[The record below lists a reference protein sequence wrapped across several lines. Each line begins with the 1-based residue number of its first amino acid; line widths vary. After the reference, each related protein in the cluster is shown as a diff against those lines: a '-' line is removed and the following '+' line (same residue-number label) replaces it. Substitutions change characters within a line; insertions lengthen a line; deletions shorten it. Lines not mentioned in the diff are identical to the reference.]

1 MSNLTRRGFLAS
13 SAASIAAPVGRPNL
27 LLILTDQQTHTAV
40 SALGNPYLKTPAM
53 DSLVHGGVS
62 FMQATCPYPVCS
74 PSRAGIFSGLY
85 PHQAGVMQ
93 NGLAMKPGIATM
105 GEHFRAA
112 GYRTVYGGKWHLYG
126 KQKGVVRG
134 FDLVTGETALGARMD
149 APLAA
154 RCGEWLRKAPR
165 DPFLMVASFMN
176 PHDIC
181 SWIRDHKGTRTYAD
195 VTRFPPAPGNMAT
208 DPREPAYM
216 LHHRGA
222 GYDLMSQGV
231 GIAAGWTADD
241 FRLYLHDYYRLV
253 EDVDRN
259 IGTLLRALDDSGLA
273 SNTVVAFA
281 SDHGEGMGA
290 HRWVQ
295 KAAFY
300 EESVRVP
307 LVFSAPFLP
316 RRNVKDFATLASLI
330 DIFPTFCDMAGIQ
343 APPGLKGASLSP
355 AIEFGQRLSREFAV
369 SEQGHFGG
377 PEREGRM
384 LRTAGYKYVAYN
396 GGERPEMLFALTNDP
411 GETRNLVTDE
421 LSAGL
426 LKQCRTQLAEW
437 ARAHDDSFRCPA
449 WG

>member
-1 MSNLTRRGFLAS
+1 MAYLTRRELL
-13 SAASIAAPVGRPNL
+13 AASGAPLLAPPARPNI

-85 PHQAGVMQ
+85 PHQAEVMQ
-93 NGLAMKPGIATM
+93 NGLAMKPGIATL
-105 GEHFRAA
+105 GEHFRQA

-126 KQKGVVRG
+126 KEKGVVRG
-134 FDLVTGETALGARMD
+134 FDLIAGETALGARMD
-149 APLAA
+149 SPLASK
-154 RCGEWLRKAPR
+154 CGEWLRQASR

-181 SWIRDHKGTRTYAD
+181 QWIRDHKGSRTYRD
-195 VTRFPPAPGNMAT
+195 VSLFPPAPANMAA
-208 DPREPAYM
+208 DPLEPEYM
-216 LHHRGA
+216 LHHRTS
-222 GYDLMSQGV
+222 GYELMSQGV
-231 GIAAGWTADD
+231 GIASRWTPDD

-259 IGTLLRALDDSGLA
+259 IAGLLRALNESGLA
-273 SNTVVAFA
+273 QNTLVAFA
-281 SDHGEGMGA
+281 ADHGEGMGA

-316 RRNVKDFATLASLI
+316 RRSQKDFSSLASLI
-330 DIFPTFCDMAGIQ
+330 DIFPTFCDFAGV
-343 APPGLKGASLSP
+343 APPPGLSGLSLRA
-355 AIEFGQRLSREFAV
+355 AIEAGQPVNRLFAV
-369 SEQGHFGG
+369 SEQGNFGA
-377 PEREGRM
+377 PDREGRM
-384 LRTAGYKYVAYN
+384 LRTLSHKYAVYN
-396 GGERPEMLFALTNDP
+396 GGERPEMLFNLVNDP
-411 GETRNLVTDE
+411 GETRNLARLE
-421 LSAGL
+421 PASPL
-426 LKQCRTQLAEW
+426 LRQCRTQLSAW
-437 ARAHDDSFRCPA
+437 ARQHNDGFRFPA
-449 WG
+449 SS

>member
-1 MSNLTRRGFLAS
+1 MSRLSRRGFIG
-13 SAASIAAPVGRPNL
+13 SAAAFAAPAGRPNL

-40 SALGNPYLKTPAM
+40 SAFGNRYLKTPAM

-93 NGLAMKPGIATM
+93 NGLSMRPGISTM
-105 GEHFRAA
+105 GEHFRKA
-112 GYRTVYGGKWHLYG
+112 GYQTVYGGKWHLYG
-126 KQKGVVRG
+126 KDKGVIRG
-134 FDLVTGETALGARMD
+134 FDTIAGETALGARMD

-154 RCGEWLRKAPR
+154 RCGEWLRQAKR
-165 DPFLMVASFMN
+165 EPFLMVASFMN

-181 SWIRDHKGTRTYAD
+181 SWIREHKGSRTYPD
-195 VTRFPPAPGNMAT
+195 VTRFPPAPANMAA
-208 DPREPAYM
+208 DPLEPAYM

-231 GIAAGWTADD
+231 RIAYEWSADD

-259 IGTLLRALDDSGLA
+259 IGNLLGALSDSGLA

-281 SDHGEGMGA
+281 ADHGEGMGA

-316 RRNVKDFATLASLI
+316 RRNVKDFASLASLI
-330 DIFPTFCDMAGIQ
+330 DIFPTFCDMAGIE
-343 APPGLKGASLSP
+343 APPGLAGASLSP
-355 AIEFGQRLSREFAV
+355 AIEFGQPLARRFAV
-369 SEQGHFGG
+369 SEQGHYGG

-384 LRTAGYKYVAYN
+384 LRTAGHKYVAYN
-396 GGERPEMLFALTNDP
+396 GGDRPEMLFDLVTDP
-411 GETRNLVTDE
+411 GEIRNLAADGP
-421 LSAGL
+421 SAERL
-426 LKQCRTQLAEW
+426 RQCKVQLADW
-437 ARAHDDSFRCPA
+437 GRQHNDSFRCPA
-449 WG
+449 WN